1 MTLGSSVRH
10 VRNIRRLRQI
20 LGAFARRGFGRLVLR
35 LHLRPHLPFGT
46 RLEAMRARDLAR
58 QAIPERL
65 RLAFEDLGPS
75 FIKLGQLLSARPD
88 LIPADFVA
96 ELKRLQDHVA
106 PVPFPQVRQ
115 IVEEAVGR
123 PLSEAFQAFEETP
136 LGSASIAQAHRAVLP
151 TGEEVI
157 VKVQRPEIGPL
168 IERDISVLTTLAG
181 LLERY
186 VPEVTQYNPSGIV
199 EEFARAIRRE
209 LNFTREASAADRL
222 RRSFREFPGVYI
234 PRLFWEYTTPRV
246 LTLERVEGIPIDE
259 GARLEAAGFD
269 RRRLATV
276 LAEAFMHQVFVEGFF
291 HGDPHP
297 GNLLVLKDGILALV
311 DFGIAGRI
319 DEEVREAAANVF
331 IALIGRDYQDLVA
344 QLLRLGF
351 VGEAADLRAFQ
362 ADLTDFVE
370 PYYGRELGQIAVG
383 RVVSEALEVARRH
396 GIRFPSDLVLLGK
409 TLLTV
414 EGVARELDPEFNL
427 LPVARPYAT
436 RLLRDRAR
444 PERLLGHL
452 ARAARDYGELGRALP
467 GQMRQILTKLAQDR
481 LKVEFVHVGLD
492 NLIREMDRSSN
503 RIAFGT
509 VVASLIV
516 GSSLIMVA
524 GKGPL
529 LFGFPVLGIAGFLF
543 AGFLGLGLAIA
554 ILRSGRL

>member
-1 MTLGSSVRH
+1 MTLGSSIRH

-20 LGAFARRGFGRLVLR
+20 VGAFARRGFGRLILR
-35 LHLRPHLPFGT
+35 LQLRPHLPFAT
-46 RLEAMRARDLAR
+46 RLEVLRERELAR

-96 ELKRLQDHVA
+96 ELKRLQDRVPA
-106 PVPFPQVRQ
+106 VPFPLVRR

-123 PLSEAFQAFEETP
+123 PLGEAFRSFQETP
-136 LGSASIAQAHRAVLP
+136 IGSASIAQAHRAVLP

-157 VKVQRPEIGPL
+157 VKVQRPGIGPL
-168 IERDISVLTTLAG
+168 IERDISVLRTLAG

-186 VPEVTQYNPSGIV
+186 VPELSQYNPGGV
-199 EEFARAIRRE
+199 VDEFARAIRRE
-209 LNFTREASAADRL
+209 LNFTREASAGERL
-222 RRSFREFPGVYI
+222 RRSFRDSPAVYI
-234 PRLFWEYTTPRV
+234 PRVFWEYTTPRV
-246 LTLERVEGIPIDE
+246 LTLERVEGTPIDE

-269 RRRLATV
+269 RTRLATAV
-276 LAEAFMHQVFVEGFF
+276 AEAFMHMVFVEGFF

-297 GNLLVLKDGILALV
+297 GNLLVLKDGVLALV
-311 DFGIAGRI
+311 DFGIVGRI
-319 DEEVREAAANVF
+319 DDEVREAAANVF
-331 IALIGRDYQDLVA
+331 IALINRDFEDLVA
-344 QLLRLGF
+344 QLLRLGV
-351 VGEAADLRAFQ
+351 VGEGADLRAFQ

-370 PYYGRELGQIAVG
+370 PYYGRELGRIAVG
-383 RVVSEALEVARRH
+383 RVVSEAIELAHRH
-396 GIRFPSDLVLLGK
+396 GVRFPADLVLLGK

-414 EGVARELDPEFNL
+414 EGVARELDPGFNL
-427 LPVARPYAT
+427 LPLARPYAT

-444 PERLLGHL
+444 PERLAAAV
-452 ARAARDYGELGRALP
+452 ARAARDYGELARALP
-467 GQMRQILTKLAQDR
+467 GQARQILTKIAQDR

-543 AGFLGLGLAIA
+543 AGLLGLGLAIA